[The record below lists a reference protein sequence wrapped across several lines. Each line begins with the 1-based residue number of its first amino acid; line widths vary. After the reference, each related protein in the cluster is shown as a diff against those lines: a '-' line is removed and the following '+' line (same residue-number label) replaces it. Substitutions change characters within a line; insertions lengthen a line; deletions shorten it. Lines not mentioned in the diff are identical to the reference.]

1 MKIKKTI
8 YFIIIFLI
16 FTSAAAY
23 PQDFNTENIKN
34 TIKILSSDKYR
45 GRLAGDKG
53 NALAAEYISSYFKS
67 LGLKE
72 GGDNNTFYQKF
83 EIIVP
88 FITGDCRL
96 KVIDKSGKTVKE
108 YEYGKDFKELI
119 YGASVKGEVVGK
131 IKSDNNEG
139 TIEIIEGGFG
149 ENSLEYSQDLIL
161 KKSGIKAVLYTTNMN
176 FRFRSPY
183 KLQKTYDDG
192 IVKLMISKNILN
204 EILKYS
210 SLGYSFYIKS
220 PVEVKKVYAS
230 NVIGILE
237 GSDKNLPPVI
247 LSAHFDHVGFDADGK
262 IYPGALDNASGT
274 ALLLECARVLKS
286 SNQKRTIIFAA
297 FNGEEEG
304 LIGSKYFT
312 ENPPIDIKGAEC
324 INFDMVGSIDKAPLS
339 ILSLESRAEFSSQLF
354 KIISPKVSTKLM
366 YDDNSDHAPL
376 CRAGIDAVTLIH
388 DNITKIHTPNDTLE
402 NVDVKRI
409 KEVYT
414 AAEAFL
420 KYRDIVMVSS
430 QFNNKHHIPVEAFI
444 FSAIIL
450 ISAGIRAAL
459 YLKKKCH
466 PVDK

>member
-8 YFIIIFLI
+8 YYLMIIFLFFT
-16 FTSAAAY
+16 FTSAYA
-23 PQDFNTENIKN
+23 QDFDTENVKN
-34 TIKILSSDKYR
+34 TIKILSSEKYR
-45 GRLAGDKG
+45 GRLSGDKG
-53 NALAAEYISSYFKS
+53 NTLAAEYIASYFKS
-67 LGLKE
+67 LGLKA
-72 GGDNNTFYQKF
+72 GGDNNTFYQRF
-83 EIIVP
+83 EIVVP
-88 FITGDCRL
+88 LINGKCSFNVLDE
-96 KVIDKSGKTVKE
+96 SGKTIKK

-119 YGASVKGEVVGK
+119 YGASIKGEVVGK

-139 TIEIIEGGFG
+139 TIKIIEGGFG
-149 ENSLEYSQDLIL
+149 ENSLQYAEDLIL
-161 KKSGIKAVLYTTNMN
+161 KKDGIKAVLYTTNMN

-183 KLQKTYDDG
+183 KLQKTYDEG
-192 IVKLMISKNILN
+192 MVKLMISKSILN

-220 PVEVKKVYAS
+220 PVEVKKVYAN

-237 GSDKNLPPVI
+237 GSDKSLPPVI

-262 IYPGALDNASGT
+262 IYSGALDNASGT

-324 INFDMVGSIDKAPLS
+324 LNFDMVGSIDKAPLS
-339 ILSLESRAEFSSQLF
+339 ILCLESRADFSSQLF

-376 CRAGIDAVTLIH
+376 CRAGIDAATLIH
-388 DNITKIHTPNDTLE
+388 DNITKIHTPNDTIE

-409 KEVYT
+409 KDVYT
-414 AAEAFL
+414 AVEEFL
-420 KYRDIVMVSS
+420 KSRDILMVSS
-430 QFNNKHHIPVEAFI
+430 QINNKPHISMKVII
-444 FSAIIL
+444 FSAILL
-450 ISAGIRAAL
+450 ISAGILAAL
-459 YLKKKCH
+459 YLKKQKSAF
-466 PVDK
+466 